1 MKIMKT
7 FVLLLSALLMGGAL
21 SGAAYADD
29 DEHRVVIQIST
40 NDPLTQKI
48 VLNNAVNLQKAFGAG
63 NVEIEIV
70 AYGPGLSLLT
80 KANSQSTRVKSLAVD
95 DDITF
100 SACNNTMKKMA
111 KKTGK
116 KPVLTEG
123 VTIVPSGAYRIIQL
137 QEKGWSYLR
146 P

>member
-1 MKIMKT
+1 MKT
-7 FVLLLSALLMGGAL
+7 MKTVVLLLSALLMG
-21 SGAAYADD
+21 AATWGTAHADE
-29 DEHRVVIQIST
+29 EHKVVIQIST
-40 NDPLTQKI
+40 NDPMTQKI

-111 KKTGK
+111 KKMGK

-123 VTIVPSGAYRIIQL
+123 VTIVPSGAHRIIQL